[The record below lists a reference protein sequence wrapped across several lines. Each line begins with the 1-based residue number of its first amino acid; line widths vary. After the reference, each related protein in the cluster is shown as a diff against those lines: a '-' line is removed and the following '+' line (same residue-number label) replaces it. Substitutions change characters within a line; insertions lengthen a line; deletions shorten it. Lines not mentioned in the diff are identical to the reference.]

1 MHFYIF
7 TPHGFFFQVGMGIE
21 GNFIYLGSDSSSIS
35 VITFKKYLEGKCI
48 FLQMRNK
55 LNTIVAKGFWL
66 FIYF

>member
-1 MHFYIF
+1 
-7 TPHGFFFQVGMGIE
+7 MGIE

-55 LNTIVAKGFWL
+55 LNTIIAKGF
-66 FIYF
+66 